1 MSDTPATIET
11 APASEA
17 TEEKL
22 RATIARLLAEGHLTE
37 TEAARM
43 QRDLSATLKNS
54 AYILRHLGVH
64 WAMAAIFAV
73 DFVPLLGTIS
83 RVVWVAGNRVVE
95 TCCGRWDR
103 ASVHSL
109 PVLGIAAI
117 PWVGY
122 FAYLIPLR
130 ARSPD
135 AAFLYANHFTYSRSN
150 CALPTYLERRPK
162 WIGWMV
168 RKVVVAPG
176 GQAEVAGSSSL
187 VPEQGFVTQD
197 AIHSDAK

>member
-11 APASEA
+11 APAPEA

-22 RATIARLLAEGHLTE
+22 RATIVRLLAEGHLTE

-43 QRDLSATLKNS
+43 ERELPETLKSS
-54 AYILRHLGVH
+54 AYVLRHLAVH

-73 DFVPLLGTIS
+73 DFVPFLGTIS
-83 RVVWVAGNRVVE
+83 RVLWVAGNRVGE
-95 TCCGRWDR
+95 TCCGRWER

-130 ARSPD
+130 SRSPD

-168 RKVVVAPG
+168 RQYSFGP
-176 GQAEVAGSSSL
+176 
-187 VPEQGFVTQD
+187 
-197 AIHSDAK
+197 